1 MAFWLIL
8 VPFPLLQNCSDTTE
22 VSVLMPV
29 TQVTLH
35 WISKS
40 PLADVE
46 KAS

>member
-8 VPFPLLQNCSDTTE
+8 VPFPLLQNCSDTTQ

-29 TQVTLH
+29 TQVTLQ
-35 WISKS
+35 WVSGS
-40 PLADVE
+40 LWVDVE

>member
-1 MAFWLIL
+1 MAFWMIL

-29 TQVTLH
+29 TQVTLQ
-35 WISKS
+35 WVSKS
-40 PLADVE
+40 LLADVE

>member
-29 TQVTLH
+29 TQVTLQ
-35 WISKS
+35 WVSKS
-40 PLADVE
+40 LLADVE